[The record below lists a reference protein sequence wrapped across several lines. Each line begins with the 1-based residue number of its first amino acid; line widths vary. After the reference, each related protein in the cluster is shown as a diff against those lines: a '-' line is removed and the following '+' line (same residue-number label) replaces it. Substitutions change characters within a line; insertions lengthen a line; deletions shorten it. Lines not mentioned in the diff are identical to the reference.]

1 MMGEVRAGIYPQA
14 SSHLL
19 SKLAPQ
25 DDNSPVLLGHVT
37 HSFGD
42 PGGIRSHAFQC
53 VAFLWVQ
60 KWRGGSREFLALY
73 HLWSLMMCYREL
85 HAALTLFVGPGP
97 WRRSRA
103 AELQVS

>member
-25 DDNSPVLLGHVT
+25 DDNSPALLGHVT
-37 HSFGD
+37 HPISD
-42 PGGIRSHAFQC
+42 PEGIRSHAFQC
-53 VAFLWVQ
+53 IAEVEGRIQGIPGPLPFV
-60 KWRGGSREFLALY
+60 EP
-73 HLWSLMMCYREL
+73 HDVYREL
-85 HAALTLFVGPGP
+85 NAALTLFVGPGP